1 MKIFKYFSLFSLLFV
16 LSSWGEKGHQK
27 INSTAPQFFPS
38 ALNKYKGWSVVLAEH
53 GSDPD
58 KRRRTDPKEEI
69 RHYIDIDAYTDFV
82 NTHKIVEGKD
92 EAWSK
97 YGTKFIMKNGTLPWV
112 TDSVYHVLVNY
123 FKANDW
129 SKVVLT
135 AADLGHYCADGHN
148 PTHLTLNYDGQLT
161 QQKGIHSR
169 YESKMFGLYTD
180 SITVNFPRLHKVKD
194 VSRYIFDYIYDN
206 YQYMDSLL
214 IADKYAYEKA
224 NHEYSNLYY
233 QTLWSKTKGF
243 TIKMINDS
251 SKSTAELIRMA
262 WIEAGRPRVPKE
274 IVIPQ

>member
-1 MKIFKYFSLFSLLFV
+1 MLFILC
-16 LSSWGEKGHQK
+16 SWGEKGHQK

-38 ALNKYKGWSVVLAEH
+38 ALNKYKGWSEVLAAH

-82 NTHKIVEGKD
+82 KTHKIVEGKD

-97 YGTKFIMKNGTLPWV
+97 YGKEFILKNGTLPWV
-112 TDSVYHVLVNY
+112 TDSVYKVLVNY
-123 FKANDW
+123 FKAKDW

-180 SITVNFPRLHKVKD
+180 SINVNRSRLHKVKD
-194 VSRYIFDYIYDN
+194 VSRYVFDYIYDN
-206 YQYMDSLL
+206 YQYLDSLL

-224 NHEYSNLYY
+224 NHEYSKLYY
-233 QTLWSKTKGF
+233 QTLWSKTKTF
-243 TIKMINDS
+243 TTKMINDS

-262 WIEAGRPRVPKE
+262 WVEAGRPKVPKE
-274 IVIPQ
+274 ILIIQ